1 MYSRTAFEDVKK
13 DAVSRAKEK
22 RARDKGLF
30 IRQLGRG
37 NSGETQ
43 NDLDARFLLLSL
55 SISMKRKIIAC
66 SGSCEAVVDTGTS
79 AIEGPR
85 RLVNK
90 IHKLIGARPRHSK
103 VKGHAPES
111 LTVSTHNKYLQ
122 GQPLSLSL

>member
-79 AIEGPR
+79 AIVGPR

-111 LTVSTHNKYLQ
+111 LPVSTHNKYLQ